1 MGKNSTEITDKE
13 YCDMITWSVARQ
25 WLGKDM
31 HIMAKVL
38 FGVVFSMRSVP
49 RLYSE
54 HEQDKFASGS

>member
-13 YCDMITWSVARQ
+13 YCDMITWSVAMQ
-25 WLGKDM
+25 WLGKHVSAATNT
-31 HIMAKVL
+31 HIMAEEL

-54 HEQDKFASGS
+54 HE